1 MLPSKNPAPAAS
13 PPAEDQPVVEARKRK
28 DRPAQDRRDRAGCLI
43 RLLPLWIVV
52 CGLAVLVIPNL
63 GNLAEHFATLGQ
75 YGGDRRLAES
85 TPQSQGSGT
94 IAGFFTA
101 EVAYWHD
108 DILRWAA
115 ESDLDPDLVAT
126 IIQIESCGDPRA
138 VSPAG
143 AQGLMQVM
151 PQHFSAGEDSLAPDT
166 NASRGLS
173 ILRECLYSP
182 YNPQHDVGM
191 AFACYNGGPSVFVYV
206 WDAWPEESRY
216 YYIWGTGIYQD
227 AQNELATS
235 DTLQQ
240 WLAAGGQS
248 LCRNARL
255 SLGLDGG

>member
-1 MLPSKNPAPAAS
+1 MPVDSQPT
-13 PPAEDQPVVEARKRK
+13 EDREIEKRK
-28 DRPAQDRRDRAGCLI
+28 SAVRPARDRQEQAGCLI
-43 RLLPLWIVV
+43 RLLPLWIVM
-52 CGLAVLVIPNL
+52 CGLVVLVAPNL
-63 GNLAEHFATLGQ
+63 GNLAAHFATLSQ
-75 YGGDRRLAES
+75 YGGDRRLADTTPE
-85 TPQSQGSGT
+85 PQSQISGE

-115 ESDLDPDLVAT
+115 EASLDPNLVAT

-151 PQHFSAGEDSLAPDT
+151 PQHFNAGEDTLLPDT

-182 YNPQHDVGM
+182 YNPQNDVGL

-206 WDAWPEESRY
+206 WDAWPQESRY

-227 AQNELATS
+227 AQNGLASS
-235 DTLQQ
+235 DTLDQ

-248 LCRNARL
+248 LCQNARL